1 MSKIYGVTRVIFCVG
16 LELLLTACGGSGGGG
31 GGNTSGGTA
40 RATIV
45 FSADPTTRD
54 AALNVRAGGPVPIE
68 DILSLTVTVTEVELQ
83 RCDGGDDED
92 PELQTVLVKDDEFD
106 PTSVTIQEGGKV
118 RWVWT
123 EDQFHTVT
131 SGLIGDLNAGSD
143 FDQSADE
150 AGDVVEFVFEDVG
163 DYPYFSDT
171 EDDIED
177 GMTGIVH
184 VHSEENMG
192 EGSGEGDGGHET
204 VFEGAVDVNVLDLM
218 ELSRVLSSVDI
229 PAGEYCRVVIRIA
242 NPRLVLVS
250 DPNTVITNVHLTANG
265 RLFIKDHFVLNEDD
279 EVLIVVCFGS
289 IHLVQAGNS
298 GKYVLTPQLRAEV
311 DVQEAAVVL
320 EGTIESVD
328 DLTQIFTVRT
338 ADDSVYEV
346 FADGETVIH
355 TDDDADDPTVGADV
369 ALTFPDL
376 EVGQVVRIEGLLTV
390 GGQVEAD
397 DVAIA
402 DASIDTAI

>member
-16 LELLLTACGGSGGGG
+16 LGLLLTACGGSGGGG

-131 SGLIGDLNAGSD
+131 GGLIGDLNAGSD